1 MAGDPITT
9 GLILSSVASTAGAVQ
24 GIGVAQSTAK
34 QRKRQQELAIA
45 SDRAEAA
52 DAEQQRQ
59 ERLRQALS
67 RQQASFAAAGVSG
80 SSQSAIASA
89 NSAVSTANRATVRQR
104 TSGAQFRPQRGLG
117 AVNRQVFNALGT
129 VGKQV
134 GDLPP
139 GGSSGGSIGGG
150 QQS

>member
-9 GLILSSVASTAGAVQ
+9 GLIISSVASTAGAVQ

-45 SDRAEAA
+45 SDRTEAA
-52 DAEQQRQ
+52 EAEQQRQ
-59 ERLRQALS
+59 ERLRQALE
-67 RQQASFAAAGVSG
+67 RQQASFAAAGISG

-89 NSAVSTANRATVRQR
+89 NSAVSDANRATVRGR
-104 TSGAQFRPQRGLG
+104 TSGAVFRPQRGLG
-117 AVNRQVFNALGT
+117 AVNRQFFNALGT
-129 VGKQV
+129 VGRQV
-134 GDLPP
+134 GDIPP
-139 GGSSGGSIGGG
+139 GGSRGGSRGGG